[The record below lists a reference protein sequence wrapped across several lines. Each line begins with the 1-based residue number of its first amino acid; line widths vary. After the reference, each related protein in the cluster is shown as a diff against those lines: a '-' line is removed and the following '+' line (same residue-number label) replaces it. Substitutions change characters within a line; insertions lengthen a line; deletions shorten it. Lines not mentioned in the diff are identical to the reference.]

1 MGSVSSFVVTDFSG
15 RDLKNTSALM
25 LTIEGLGNFDIVQF
39 SMTYALN
46 EIPRAACMV
55 AVGRNARSVSY
66 KAAIHNVGVNLTQLR
81 KAWVWFQP
89 QDYWNTD
96 SFETWDTTS
105 KAKCIFQGYFTGVAY
120 KKISEKVQPVL
131 HLIHWA
137 CDLGFSSTLSANHHP
152 SNPSSLVFPA
162 VTQMAMGA
170 GTAGPPIYVTH
181 HFGHEAIRSKVKS
194 DLWGGIKEMLCEM
207 TEINKFGIYCRSQ
220 CSQGEGEKRKNI
232 RAQRAF
238 QKIEGK
244 SSKYGLDP
252 VYSKPLKMD
261 TRGIPMVEEAV
272 ADAVTSG
279 TLESFWNTTYWDTII
294 GLYCPMFS
302 MAFVPLVDRGL
313 VIADCPAYNGD
324 VWRTIHPNEYDD
336 IDLTGMIP
344 RPLQAVGVYADFE
357 SLTNWNMSE
366 VAKGDTVCLGGHF
379 SAPAPSPSVDD
390 TDGTWLVVNSPSWLK
405 KINYVGLY
413 SGFTDG
419 SKFHNASPT
428 ASTPKKPP
436 PPQNPTPG
444 AIIKSGVCQLYAS
457 YAHAVYI
464 ENMLRGRGATISGKL
479 RFDIAPGSIVCIET
493 NSEVFLQG
501 EDQLAVPLYAQV
513 ARTTI
518 NINAE
523 ARLAGTT
530 FQVTHLRTK
539 TENEDVNQ
547 RTCVGSHP
555 LFKNPIF
562 FGCGLN
568 ATHTPDQVDREW
580 EFANG

>member
-1 MGSVSSFVVTDFSG
+1 MGSVSSYVVTDFSG
-15 RDLKNTSALM
+15 RDLKDASSLV

-39 SMTYALN
+39 SMTFAIN

-55 AVGRNARSVSY
+55 AIGRNARSVNTR
-66 KAAIHNVGVNLTQLR
+66 AQIHSAGIDLSQLR

-105 KAKCIFQGYFTGVAY
+105 KRKCIFEGYYTGMAY

-162 VTQMAMGA
+162 VTQPAQGA
-170 GTAGPPIYVTH
+170 GSAGPPLYVPRDY
-181 HFGHEAIRSKVKS
+181 GSGAIREKVKS
-194 DLWGGIKEMLCEM
+194 DLWSGIKDMLGEMS
-207 TEINKFGIYCRSQ
+207 EINKFGIYCHSQ

-238 QKIEGK
+238 KKIEGP
-244 SSKYGLDP
+244 SSKYGLN
-252 VYSKPLKMD
+252 YAYNKPLKMD

-272 ADAVTSG
+272 ADAVTSM

-313 VIADCPAYNGD
+313 VIADCPAYNGN
-324 VWRTIHPNEYDD
+324 VWRTIRPNEYDTME
-336 IDLTGMIP
+336 LSGMIP
-344 RPLQAVGVYADFE
+344 KPLQAVGVYADFE

-366 VAKGDTVCLGGHF
+366 VAKSDTVCLGGVF
-379 SAPAPSPSVDD
+379 TASAPPPSTDD
-390 TDGTWLVVNSPSWLK
+390 TDGTWLVVNSPAWLK

-413 SGFTDG
+413 SGYTDG
-419 SKFHNASPT
+419 CKLGNASPT
-428 ASTPKKPP
+428 SSTPVKPP
-436 PPQNPTPG
+436 PPQDPPPG
-444 AIIKSGVCQLYAS
+444 SMIASGVCQLYAS

-464 ENMLRGRGATISGKL
+464 ENMLRGRGATLSGKL
-479 RFDIAPGSIVCIET
+479 RFDIAPGSIICIEA

-501 EDQLAVPLYAQV
+501 EDQLAIPLYAQV
-513 ARTTI
+513 QRVTV

-530 FQVTHLRTK
+530 LQVTHLRTK
-539 TENEDVNQ
+539 TENTDSRQ
-547 RTCVGSHP
+547 RTCADSHP

-562 FGCGLN
+562 YGCGLN
-568 ATHTPDQVDREW
+568 ATQKLGDVDREW